1 MDGTWSD
8 SVIKDDSNS
17 TLKATLHSKVIPHM
31 YFFVVMDCTN
41 NFQRTYK
48 NIESRVPKV
57 LTEIS
62 MKNVIGGEA
71 THFSYENI
79 GLL

>member
-1 MDGTWSD
+1 MDGTWSEP
-8 SVIKDDSNS
+8 VINDDSNS

>member
-1 MDGTWSD
+1 
-8 SVIKDDSNS
+8 
-17 TLKATLHSKVIPHM
+17 
-31 YFFVVMDCTN
+31 
-41 NFQRTYK
+41 
-48 NIESRVPKV
+48 V

-62 MKNVIGGEA
+62 MINVIGGEA

>member
-1 MDGTWSD
+1 MDGTWSEP
-8 SVIKDDSNS
+8 VIKDDSNS
-17 TLKATLHSKVIPHM
+17 TLKATLHSKLIPHM

-48 NIESRVPKV
+48 NIESPVPKV

-79 GLL
+79 GVL